1 MFNIIAILINSIA
14 MFIMYVIFFKKT
26 VKII

>member
-14 MFIMYVIFFKKT
+14 MFIMYVIFLKKT